1 MSLAA
6 LDGLRDT
13 IDDNTH
19 MTVAAAEAEAG
30 EQERVQEAGATSDDD
45 GADDDERQVDSNFID
60 NIIAELNGTT
70 THRVDDYEEED
81 AGKKGGGGGNAHVHD
96 PPAPPS
102 SPASADPL
110 ASTGSALA
118 GDENNS
124 ADALSQ
130 HDHHRPLPNFSDG
143 AFWGFVLRGLQDPLL
158 VGLIV
163 ALISSPRIQ
172 RRITAF
178 VPVFI
183 GDSVQSTLIRV
194 FVAIVAYIVL
204 RRLLHV
210 F

>member
-81 AGKKGGGGGNAHVHD
+81 AGKKGGGGNAHVHD